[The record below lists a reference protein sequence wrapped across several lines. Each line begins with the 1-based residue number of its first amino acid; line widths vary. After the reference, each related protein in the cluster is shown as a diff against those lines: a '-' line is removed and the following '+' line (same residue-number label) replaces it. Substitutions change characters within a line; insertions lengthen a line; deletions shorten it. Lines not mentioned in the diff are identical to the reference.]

1 MRINLDLGWFFIIF
15 LGRQMIKLLKVS
27 AIVLGS
33 SMMMAC
39 ASSGDLEQLQA
50 DMDKVSQQAAQASE
64 AATTAGQSANDAAA
78 SAAAA
83 TAEATRAA
91 NAAEATNAKL
101 DRLLTKTMM
110 K

>member
-1 MRINLDLGWFFIIF
+1 
-15 LGRQMIKLLKVS
+15 MIKLLKVS

-39 ASSGDLEQLQA
+39 ASSDTLGQLQA

-64 AATTAGQSANDAAA
+64 AATAAGTSANDAAA
-78 SAAAA
+78 SATAA

-101 DRLLTKTMM
+101 DRLLNKTMM

>member
-1 MRINLDLGWFFIIF
+1 
-15 LGRQMIKLLKVS
+15 MIKLLKVS

-33 SMMMAC
+33 SLMVAC
-39 ASSGDLEQLQA
+39 ASSGDLDKLQA
-50 DMDKVSQQAAQASE
+50 DIDKVQQQVNQASE
-64 AATTAGQSANDAAA
+64 AAANAETSANAAAA
-78 SAAAA
+78 SATSA

-91 NAAEATNAKL
+91 NAAAETNAKL

>member
-1 MRINLDLGWFFIIF
+1 
-15 LGRQMIKLLKVS
+15 MIKLLKVS

-33 SMMMAC
+33 SLMMAC

-50 DMDKVSQQAAQASE
+50 DIDKVQQQANQATE
-64 AATTAGQSANDAAA
+64 AAANAETSANNAAA
-78 SAAAA
+78 SATSA

-91 NAAEATNAKL
+91 NAAEATNEKL
-101 DRLLTKTMM
+101 DRLLNKSMM